1 MDRRPFLLFF
11 SLGCDLNKDSSI
23 DWSTEQDKDPV
34 IHEVKQRLLEPLT
47 QGDMSSEARKLWKE
61 QKVLQIVNGQLARRR
76 SCSGEEQS
84 QLILPRN
91 YRELALKYVHDE
103 MGHLG
108 RDRTLDFF
116 HSLWISQETA

>member
-1 MDRRPFLLFF
+1 
-11 SLGCDLNKDSSI
+11 
-23 DWSTEQDKDPV
+23 
-34 IHEVKQRLLEPLT
+34 
-47 QGDMSSEARKLWKE
+47 MSSEARKLWKE
-61 QKVLQIVNGQLARRR
+61 QKVLQIVNGQLARCR

-84 QLILPRN
+84 QLILPTN